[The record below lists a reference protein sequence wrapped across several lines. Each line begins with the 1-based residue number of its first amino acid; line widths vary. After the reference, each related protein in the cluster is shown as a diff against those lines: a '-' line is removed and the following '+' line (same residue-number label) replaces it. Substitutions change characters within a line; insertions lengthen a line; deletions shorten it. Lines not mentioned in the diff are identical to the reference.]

1 MRNTDTTKA
10 TEARKRAVA
19 LIKNG
24 KMVAMFRSIKEAG
37 DALGIRPQHIC
48 RNCRGE
54 LHTAGGR
61 EFKYLER

>member
-19 LIKNG
+19 LIKEG
-24 KMVAMFRSIKEAG
+24 RTITVFRSIKEAG

-54 LHTAGGR
+54 LRTAGGR
-61 EFKYLER
+61 EFKYLEK